1 MTISQG
7 IAKVVFSYYDS
18 NKKEWV
24 NLKTYWVRLS
34 RQKSTSILSYWSN
47 QPNFRY
53 MKIYEFFGSKKP
65 KFHPDRITG
74 RQIAY
79 IYKDKNDIWQFVET

>member
-1 MTISQG
+1 
-7 IAKVVFSYYDS
+7 
-18 NKKEWV
+18 
-24 NLKTYWVRLS
+24 
-34 RQKSTSILSYWSN
+34 
-47 QPNFRY
+47 